1 LHDPITTISTII
13 AITIITNITKK
24 ERRGMNGLRREGRDG
39 RAAGGGS
46 ARVFPGTMKSSN
58 ATPWNYWK
66 AVGRAAW
73 ITASGHNN
81 R

>member
-1 LHDPITTISTII
+1 
-13 AITIITNITKK
+13 
-24 ERRGMNGLRREGRDG
+24 MNGLRREGRDG